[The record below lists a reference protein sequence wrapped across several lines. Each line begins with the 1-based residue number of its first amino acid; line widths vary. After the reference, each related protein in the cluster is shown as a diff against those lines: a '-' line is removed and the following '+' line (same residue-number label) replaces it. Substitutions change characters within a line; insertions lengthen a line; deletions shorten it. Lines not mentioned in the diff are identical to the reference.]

1 MENNDLAKP
10 KIVMLVGSPLTSLN
24 YDRMGIELLAQKFR
38 VICFDCS
45 EWVGRFS
52 DQEIGSFRNTIVQKV
67 RSDKNFSELLNLYN
81 PNYAI
86 DFVGMTANTPRI
98 GKLLKKHKVKFV
110 IQVLGNLP
118 SPKTSK
124 WKSVIKFFH
133 MKKTREHYHDSR
145 INTMNSTGRI
155 SLEELLAKL
164 FSKMKYWLLPY
175 KLRLNTSYIALIA
188 GNNSINALTR
198 LANKKIW
205 VGAYDY
211 YKYNKQS
218 DDCSEISELNNQK
231 YVVFVDECLV
241 GALDWKVLGLQ
252 APVTFD
258 SYFTSLNLYF
268 TRLED
273 KYSLRV
279 IIAGHP
285 NSESDTKY
293 ANNFQGR
300 KILYNKTIELVK
312 NSSAVLLHAS
322 TAVSF
327 AVLAKKPVISL
338 LTNEL
343 QNSYYGNFIKC
354 ISREIGSETVNIDS
368 NELKLTIPK
377 NFDQTKYDKYESN
390 YLKNNLASTDA
401 PWEVL
406 ATYLLKDFSIEE

>member
-52 DQEIGSFRNTIVQKV
+52 DQEIGFFRNTIVQKV

-86 DFVGMTANTPRI
+86 DFVGMTAITPRI

-110 IQVLGNLP
+110 IQILGNLP
-118 SPKTSK
+118 PLKTSK
-124 WKSVIKFFH
+124 LKSVIKFFH
-133 MKKTREHYHDSR
+133 IKKTRDQYHGSR
-145 INTMNSTGRI
+145 VKTMNRTGKI
-155 SLEELLAKL
+155 LLGKLLAKL
-164 FSKMKYWLLPY
+164 FSKLMYWLLPY

-188 GNNSINALTR
+188 GNNSINSLTR
-198 LANKKIW
+198 LASKKIW

-211 YKYNKQS
+211 YKYNNRS
-218 DDCSEISELNNQK
+218 NDCSEIPELKKQK
-231 YVVFVDECLV
+231 YIVFVDECLV
-241 GALDWKVLGLQ
+241 GALDWKVLGLKS
-252 APVTFD
+252 PVTFD

-268 TRLED
+268 TRLEA
-273 KYSLRV
+273 KYSLQI

-285 NSESDTKY
+285 NSEFDTTY

-300 KILYNKTIELVK
+300 KIFYNKTIELVK

-327 AVLAKKPVISL
+327 AILAKKPVLSL

-343 QNSYYGNFIKC
+343 QNSYYGNFIEC
-354 ISREIGSETVNIDS
+354 ISREIGSETINIDS
-368 NELKLTIPK
+368 NELKLTMPK
-377 NFDQTKYDKYESN
+377 NIDQTKYDKYESN